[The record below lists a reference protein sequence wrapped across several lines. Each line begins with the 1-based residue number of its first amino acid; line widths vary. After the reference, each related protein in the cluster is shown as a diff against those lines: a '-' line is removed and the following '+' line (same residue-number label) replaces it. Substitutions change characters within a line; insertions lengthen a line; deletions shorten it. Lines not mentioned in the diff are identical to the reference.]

1 MLRKNVIM
9 QIFVICAMQFLRF
22 LLLPFSLIYGIV
34 MWFRN
39 LFFDYHIFKET
50 TFPVPVIAVGNLTTG
65 GTGKTPH
72 IEYLIS
78 LLHHRFKVATLSRGY
93 GRKTSGFLMVADP
106 STTSMIGDEPMQ
118 YHSKFKDI
126 IVSVGEDR
134 VSAIQHLIRIETKP
148 EVILLDDAFQH
159 RSVKPGINIL
169 LIEYERVMDIDYPL
183 PAGNLREWKSGMK
196 RADIIIISKAPA
208 ILVPI
213 ERKRI
218 LEHLKTSD
226 QQVFFTCYKYGEFT
240 RVNGKQGT
248 MFMSSSYY
256 LEKRFTIVLVTGIA
270 NSSGLYEYLRRH
282 TDKIETISFR
292 DHHEYTLRDIEK
304 IKETFD
310 NIVNPSKIIVTT
322 EKDAMRL
329 RNPELEEAI
338 RPLPF
343 FYIPIEVMF
352 HNDKEKFDQIITDYV
367 RENQPHSLVHQAA
380 D

>member
-1 MLRKNVIM
+1 
-9 QIFVICAMQFLRF
+9 MQFLRL
-22 LLLPFSLIYGIV
+22 LLLPFSLLYGIV

-39 LFFDYHIFKET
+39 VFYDRNILKET
-50 TFPVPVIAVGNLTTG
+50 SFPIPVISVGNLTTG

-78 LLHHRFKVATLSRGY
+78 LLHNTFKVATLSRGY
-93 GRKTSGFLMVADP
+93 GRRTSGFLLVADP

-134 VSAIQHLIRIETKP
+134 VAAIQHLSLIETKP

-169 LIEYERVMDIDYPL
+169 LIEYDKVMNVDYPL

-196 RADIIIISKAPA
+196 RADLIIISKSPA

-218 LEHLKTSD
+218 IEHLKPAHH
-226 QQVFFTCYKYGEFT
+226 QQVYFTCYKYGEFT
-240 RVNGKQGT
+240 RVNAKPGT
-248 MFMSSSYY
+248 MFMSSAYY

-270 NSSGLYEYLRRH
+270 NPSGLYEYLRRH
-282 TDKIETISFR
+282 TDKIEKITFP
-292 DHHEYTLRDIEK
+292 DHHEYTLGDIQK
-304 IKETFD
+304 IRETFD
-310 NIVNPSKIIVTT
+310 NIANSSKIIVTT

-329 RNPELEEAI
+329 RSPELEEAI
-338 RPLPF
+338 KQLPF
-343 FYIPIEVMF
+343 FYLPIEVMF
-352 HNDKEKFDQIITDYV
+352 HNDKEKFDQTITEYV
-367 RENQPHSLVHQAA
+367 RKNQPHRLIHQAA